1 MMYLFVLLLSLLVAG
16 CAGSLTPQ
24 KAAFD
29 EIHHQTDRFAQA
41 VRAKN
46 ASLVYDLLDPA
57 WSSQF
62 DKNSFSSYFFDNY
75 DIFVEYSSRISEQ
88 SQFDELSARMTDD
101 PCAQILLAPDGNG
114 QWQIV
119 HVENNILAPDELRH
133 SLIRALKTQQ
143 FLTML
148 DTCQQQH
155 PEITASD
162 LRHLKRVV
170 AYDDIPDQNVVF
182 SADNA
187 VITIPQT
194 ARIQLICS
202 PEGWRL
208 AQCSLLP

>member
-1 MMYLFVLLLSLLVAG
+1 MMYLFVLFLSFLFAG
-16 CAGSLTPQ
+16 CAGSITPHE
-24 KAAFD
+24 AAID
-29 EIHHQTDRFAQA
+29 EIHHQTGQFAQA
-41 VRAKN
+41 VEAKN
-46 ASLVYDLLDPA
+46 ASLVYDLLDPS
-57 WSSQF
+57 WKSQF
-62 DKNSFSSYFFDNY
+62 DKSSFSSYFFENY
-75 DIFVEYSSRISEQ
+75 DIFVEYSLKISEQ
-88 SQFDELSARMTDD
+88 TQFDELSARMTDD
-101 PCAQILLAPDGNG
+101 PCAQFRLGPDNNG
-114 QWQIV
+114 QWRIV
-119 HVENNILAPDELRH
+119 HVDNTILSPDELRH

-155 PEITASD
+155 PEISTSD

-170 AYDDIPDQNVVF
+170 AYDTIPDENVTF

-194 ARIQLICS
+194 AKLHLICS